1 MIEFRDTQSRHVHT
15 LLFAGYLKEIILY
28 KDLKIFISFMC
39 MSVLLTWVSYT
50 TCMQCSLR
58 SEGTSSLLDVEL
70 EAVVSCHVG
79 LGTKARSC
87 ATTAELSL

>member
-1 MIEFRDTQSRHVHT
+1 
-15 LLFAGYLKEIILY
+15 
-28 KDLKIFISFMC
+28 